1 MPGLT
6 TNPGSG
12 VRASQLYNAR
22 GKKLFPSTSTITTS
36 MMSIAVQTSASF
48 ANNNLKRRSEAAT
61 SGSQKK
67 SFHEQKH
74 SHSQSDIVLL
84 RKEALVGSLHSLSL
98 PQTAEPAE
106 GKLAKG
112 AGGGSAF
119 FKKLFQR

>member
-1 MPGLT
+1 
-6 TNPGSG
+6 
-12 VRASQLYNAR
+12 
-22 GKKLFPSTSTITTS
+22 

-48 ANNNLKRRSEAAT
+48 ANNNLKRRSEAAS

-67 SFHEQKH
+67 PFHAQQH

-84 RKEALVGSLHSLSL
+84 RKEAVAGSLHSLAM

-106 GKLAKG
+106 GKLPKSP
-112 AGGGSAF
+112 GGSSTF